1 MVNSM
6 TGFGR
11 SLLSRDGREITV
23 ELKSVNHRYLDVSF
37 RMPRHIGFVEDS
49 LRNILSQELK
59 RGHVDVY
66 LFYRNTRED
75 ARQVSVDQTLL
86 GAYLEV
92 ARGVADGRHCSGGG
106 SGSGMQPGGGG
117 MPLCMPGIESYAGG
131 RG

>member
-86 GAYLEV
+86 GLIWKLPGGWRNGSICGMTSAFQ
-92 ARGVADGRHCSGGG
+92 RHCGCR
-106 SGSGMQPGGGG
+106 M
-117 MPLCMPGIESYAGG
+117 
-131 RG
+131 